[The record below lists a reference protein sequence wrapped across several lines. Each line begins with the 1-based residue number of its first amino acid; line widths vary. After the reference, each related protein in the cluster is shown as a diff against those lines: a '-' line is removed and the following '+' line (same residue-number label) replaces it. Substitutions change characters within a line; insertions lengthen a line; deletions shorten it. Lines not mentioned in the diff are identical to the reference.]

1 MGKENTV
8 RQVAKKEYNW
18 YGSVGVPV
26 GVDNV
31 NVLAR
36 VESIRPRLL
45 DNSVL
50 RVDVL
55 VRLFIILPGN
65 GGAADH
71 DPVRKK
77 IAKDIDTIVFVQL
90 RRVQDFDNVVSIH
103 HRISVDKVSVRMGR
117 VSVVGTLGLEVTYLG
132 YVILEGMVSEFPRHA
147 PVRGAAVYVKK
158 LDGGEV
164 LHSTTTDKNGHYVF
178 NEIDPGTYRVVVEA
192 EGYEVGEDV
201 AVVMLHDEVNFILHR
216 I

>member
-26 GVDNV
+26 GVYNV

-36 VESIRPRLL
+36 VESIRPQLL
-45 DNSVL
+45 ENSVL
-50 RVDVL
+50 RVGVL
-55 VRLFIILPGN
+55 VRLFVILPKN
-65 GGAADH
+65 GVEPDH
-71 DPVRKK
+71 DLACKK
-77 IAKDIDTIVFVQL
+77 ITKDIDTTFFVQL
-90 RRVQDFDNVVSIH
+90 RRVQDFENIVSIH

-117 VSVVGTLGLEVTYLG
+117 VSVVGTLGLDVTYLG
-132 YVILEGMVSEFPRHA
+132 YVILEGMVSEFPRNT
-147 PVRGAAVYVKK
+147 PVRGAAVHVKE

-164 LHSTTTDKNGHYVF
+164 LHSTTTDKNGQYVF
-178 NEIDPGTYRVVVEA
+178 NEIDPGTYRVIVEA
-192 EGYEVGEDV
+192 EGYEGGEDV

-216 I
+216 T